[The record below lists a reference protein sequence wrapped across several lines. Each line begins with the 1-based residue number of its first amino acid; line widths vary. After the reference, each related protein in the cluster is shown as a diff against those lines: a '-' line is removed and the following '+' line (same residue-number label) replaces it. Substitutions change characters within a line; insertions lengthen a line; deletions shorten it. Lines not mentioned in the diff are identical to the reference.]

1 MPCSARCTALLR
13 SIQEAQRKLREARDA
28 ANRIAIDHARG
39 VLAQQVQRILD
50 SDGTDNELDQ
60 NEQMLLCCNLVLKVH
75 DELASRKI
83 TEVLAAEEHDPNT
96 GSASDAPTAFS
107 PVDWLERRKK
117 IVEIIEECE
126 AHARKTRRFRAK

>member
-1 MPCSARCTALLR
+1 MPCSAHCTALLL
-13 SIQEAQRKLREARDA
+13 SIKNAQRKLREACDA
-28 ANRIAIDHARG
+28 ANRFAIDHARG
-39 VLAQQVQRILD
+39 VLAQQVQRIFD
-50 SDGTDNELDQ
+50 SARTDNELDQ
-60 NEQMLLCCNLVLKVH
+60 NEQMHLCCNLVLTVH

-83 TEVLAAEEHDPNT
+83 IEVLAAEEHDPNT